1 MKSRKRYLQTLTLDT
16 EVVVEV
22 LVVVWVPHVARCALV
37 TRISAAALL
46 TVLGTSCKFCTAY
59 KNSEKN
65 NKAEEDK
72 KTTFYLLIILMFLNK
87 IWSNSKNI

>member
-1 MKSRKRYLQTLTLDT
+1 MGPTRSQMRTGHMNLRCCIAHSSRDKLQIL
-16 EVVVEV
+16 
-22 LVVVWVPHVARCALV
+22 HG
-37 TRISAAALL
+37 I
-46 TVLGTSCKFCTAY
+46 Y
-59 KNSEKN
+59 NSEK